1 MCKAEWLRWLNV
13 QQEEQA
19 DAAPMDMLDAGVP
32 AIPAQVSVHPHPLLL
47 HQSVIVPDFVL
58 GYARYGASLNLTAIL
73 ANTILDVSRQVLT
86 SFSCH
91 VQVQGAEPMDIDG
104 GQAAGGSWLHD
115 GAAGQDMGGSSQL
128 SPEDAELLALAA
140 APLSQPEADV
150 GAAHETAAN
159 PPQELSQISPED
171 EELLALASQPRSQ
184 AECLPAQHAAP
195 QQSEGPSQMSSEDE
209 ELLALASQPP
219 SQAERLPAQHT
230 APQQSEGPSQ
240 ISPEDEELLALVALQ
255 PSQQQEV
262 HVAAG
267 AGPALTLQVSSL
279 LDPED
284 EEVLALAAAL
294 PTQLETA
301 CMAQPAGE
309 GEGARPEKASCQLS
323 PEDEELLALAS
334 APPSQL
340 HPAATAPE
348 TELELPQGNTGT
360 GSPVMIT
367 GELKVLAE
375 SLASPTQV
383 SSLESPVGGSEAQQ
397 DCAAVQLHA
406 GALDALQPQ
415 TASAH
420 ESMSADDEELMSLA
434 GMLLEPL

>member
-1 MCKAEWLRWLNV
+1 MCKAEWLRWLDV

-47 HQSVIVPDFVL
+47 HQSVIVPGFFL

-195 QQSEGPSQMSSEDE
+195 QQSEGPSQ
-209 ELLALASQPP
+209 
-219 SQAERLPAQHT
+219 
-230 APQQSEGPSQ
+230 
-240 ISPEDEELLALVALQ
+240 ISPEDEELLALVATQ

-284 EEVLALAAAL
+284 EEVLALAAAF
-294 PTQLETA
+294 PTQPETA

-367 GELKVLAE
+367 GELKVLAK

-406 GALDALQPQ
+406 GALDALQPK

>member
-1 MCKAEWLRWLNV
+1 MCKAEWLKWLDV
-13 QQEEQA
+13 HQEEQA

-32 AIPAQVSVHPHPLLL
+32 ARPAQVSVLSHPLLL
-47 HQSVIVPDFVL
+47 YQSVIGPDFFL

-73 ANTILDVSRQVLT
+73 ATTILDVSRQVLT
-86 SFSCH
+86 SSSCH

-150 GAAHETAAN
+150 GAAHETAATT
-159 PPQELSQISPED
+159 PQELSQISPED
-171 EELLALASQPRSQ
+171 EELLALASQPFSQ
-184 AECLPAQHAAP
+184 AERLPAQHAAP
-195 QQSEGPSQMSSEDE
+195 QQSES
-209 ELLALASQPP
+209 
-219 SQAERLPAQHT
+219 
-230 APQQSEGPSQ
+230 PSQ
-240 ISPEDEELLALVALQ
+240 ISPEDEELLALVATQ

-267 AGPALTLQVSSL
+267 AGPARTLQVSSL

-284 EEVLALAAAL
+284 EEVLALAAAF
-294 PTQLETA
+294 PTQPETA

-309 GEGARPEKASCQLS
+309 GEGGRPEKASCQLS

-340 HPAATAPE
+340 RPAVTAPE
-348 TELELPQGNTGT
+348 TELKLPQGNTGT

-383 SSLESPVGGSEAQQ
+383 SSLESPVCGSEAQQ

-406 GALDALQPQ
+406 GALDALQPK

-420 ESMSADDEELMSLA
+420 ESMSADDEELISLA